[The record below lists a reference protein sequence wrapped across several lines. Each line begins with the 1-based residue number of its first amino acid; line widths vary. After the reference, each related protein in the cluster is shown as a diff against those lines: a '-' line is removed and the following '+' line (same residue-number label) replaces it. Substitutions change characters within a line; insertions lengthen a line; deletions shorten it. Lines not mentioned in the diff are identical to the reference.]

1 MKITKAQLKR
11 IIKEEMNTT
20 FKEWTG
26 QRLPW
31 DPHGGQGTGAT
42 AKDLGRPAYKQREE
56 EDEEDDELA
65 DYFATLRSRA
75 ELDEALTEN
84 IENLTVENMLV
95 AIDALS
101 QMAVTIGIPIAVA
114 TMVFNKLKKHVE
126 SKIAS
131 KSDQ

>member
-31 DPHGGQGTGAT
+31 DPRGGQGAGAT
-42 AKDLGRPAYKQREE
+42 AKGPGRPAYKQREE